1 MGPRIIREH
10 KPSMVHSKFCGLQS
24 FNSKKILLALGVI
37 AWAAIFFLSGTLFI
51 RRRYES
57 TNEVGRTS
65 YVTFCKFLSP
75 LLQWVRYLLSI
86 HVSTLFIFKN
96 HLWEKMWNCC
106 MRFTEIVAPCGLLN
120 DIHFEIVNT
129 VEALAF
135 LVFAQMQKYFIDKT
149 LGENNNEFA
158 FFNNMTR
165 AAMLVDKTIIFLAEF
180 TSSLNKR
187 RSTTPRSG

>member
-57 TNEVGRTS
+57 ANEVGRTS
-65 YVTFCKFLSP
+65 YVTFCKILSP
-75 LLQWVRYLLSI
+75 LLQWVRYLLCVHI
-86 HVSTLFIFKN
+86 STLFIFKN

-106 MRFTEIVAPCGLLN
+106 MRFTEIVAPVVCKMTFILRLLIQLKPLLFLYLLRCK
-120 DIHFEIVNT
+120 DISLTKDLE
-129 VEALAF
+129 
-135 LVFAQMQKYFIDKT
+135 KT
-149 LGENNNEFA
+149 TMNLLFSITYQGQPCWW
-158 FFNNMTR
+158 T
-165 AAMLVDKTIIFLAEF
+165 KQ
-180 TSSLNKR
+180 
-187 RSTTPRSG
+187 